1 MDLSRTDLVAV
12 AGVAEAEGYAFIY
25 DFFSA
30 PATHEI
36 LVGDVVDGIEGA
48 WTGVSPITSNL
59 EDWSFALF
67 DDPGVPTT
75 GLTADQKKAL
85 LYRVLYGIIHGV
97 NLPYMDGS
105 PCFPPVITTDKTLS
119 PGAEKQFYSATLSP
133 IGGVPPYQWE
143 AILTSELPPALV
155 LHSDTGVIDGYPTLA
170 GDYTFEV
177 RLTDSLGR
185 SHTKMFSINI
195 HPMP

>member
-85 LYRVLYGIIHGV
+85 LYQVLYGIIHGV

-105 PCFPPVITTDKTLS
+105 PCFPPVITTYKTLS

-143 AILTSELPPALV
+143 AECIFL
-155 LHSDTGVIDGYPTLA
+155 DTGLRRCDEGFCSFELCKLTHCRLPKQTL
-170 GDYTFEV
+170 G
-177 RLTDSLGR
+177 
-185 SHTKMFSINI
+185 FS
-195 HPMP
+195 